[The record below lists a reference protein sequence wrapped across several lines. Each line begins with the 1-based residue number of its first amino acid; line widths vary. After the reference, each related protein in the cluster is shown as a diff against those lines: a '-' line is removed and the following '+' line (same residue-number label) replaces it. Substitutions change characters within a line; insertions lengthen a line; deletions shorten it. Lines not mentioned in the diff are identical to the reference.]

1 MLVALYF
8 IFTYFVG
15 FGFAYSKAKNEYGWN
30 MQLLITIVVFPV
42 VIPFVVMMEMHSY
55 LNKKCTF

>member
-15 FGFAYSKAKNEYGWN
+15 FGFAYSKAKNEYGWT
-30 MQLLITIVVFPV
+30 MQLLITIVIFPI
-42 VIPFVVMMEMHSY
+42 VIPFILMMEMH
-55 LNKKCTF
+55 TFLSEKFTF